1 MSTVRTAQSIW
12 RVRLGRVEPRH
23 PARVVRIG
31 RLTAALEDADLLDVR
46 FRDTELVRR
55 IAVRVR
61 DTSWGTL
68 PAEVQS
74 SAAVRD
80 RDELHVRLD
89 VCHRDRNIDFGWR
102 GTIAPDGRQALIYEM
117 EGRAQSNFLYNRIGL
132 CVLHPPALSA
142 GRPYRAWTSDGPVS
156 AGFLPLLIG
165 PQMIV
170 DGRVFSLFPA
180 FSRLEIDVT
189 SALTLVFEFEGDL
202 FEMEDQRN
210 YGDGSFKTYSTP
222 LSLPL
227 PFQARKGQQFHQR
240 VRVEVRENKDLAP
253 RRQLR
258 RTIRSAAELSLTGP
272 IGARMPPVGLCL
284 DFDCHVPDE
293 REVRLLRALAPSYL
307 RVDVLLAGGR
317 ARGQLA
323 HAALVATALDTP
335 LELALTFTSKRRAS
349 REALER
355 LRSDLERLRCIRFFV
370 FHANELVTSPN
381 WLALVRS
388 VLSTSLNQIPVV
400 GGTNLNFAELNRSR
414 PDLTTLDG
422 VAFSITPQVH
432 DSDEAALVQSL
443 EGQRDTVRTAHSFM
457 GRLPVH
463 IGAITFKPRLNPN
476 AAALNSGA
484 EYVPGEADERQPS
497 LFAAAWTAMS
507 AKYLAEAGAAS
518 LTFFELTGQ
527 RGTVERTCE
536 QQLAGRSEAIFPLYH
551 VLRNLNAWRG
561 AEIVGCSSSRPLA
574 VEAFAAHQGDT
585 LQVLVANLTP
595 RVQRAVLTGLTSTA
609 TDVSLL
615 DETMIGLASNDPDG
629 FAAAGQS
636 ATVIN
641 GCLTLK
647 LRPYAVA
654 RIANR
659 IA

>member
-1 MSTVRTAQSIW
+1 
-12 RVRLGRVEPRH
+12 
-23 PARVVRIG
+23 
-31 RLTAALEDADLLDVR
+31 
-46 FRDTELVRR
+46 
-55 IAVRVR
+55 
-61 DTSWGTL
+61 
-68 PAEVQS
+68 
-74 SAAVRD
+74 
-80 RDELHVRLD
+80 
-89 VCHRDRNIDFGWR
+89 
-102 GTIAPDGRQALIYEM
+102 
-117 EGRAQSNFLYNRIGL
+117 
-132 CVLHPPALSA
+132 
-142 GRPYRAWTSDGPVS
+142 
-156 AGFLPLLIG
+156 
-165 PQMIV
+165 
-170 DGRVFSLFPA
+170 
-180 FSRLEIDVT
+180 
-189 SALTLVFEFEGDL
+189 
-202 FEMEDQRN
+202 
-210 YGDGSFKTYSTP
+210 
-222 LSLPL
+222 
-227 PFQARKGQQFHQR
+227 
-240 VRVEVRENKDLAP
+240 
-253 RRQLR
+253 
-258 RTIRSAAELSLTGP
+258 
-272 IGARMPPVGLCL
+272 
-284 DFDCHVPDE
+284 
-293 REVRLLRALAPSYL
+293 
-307 RVDVLLAGGR
+307 
-317 ARGQLA
+317 
-323 HAALVATALDTP
+323 
-335 LELALTFTSKRRAS
+335 
-349 REALER
+349 
-355 LRSDLERLRCIRFFV
+355 
-370 FHANELVTSPN
+370 
-381 WLALVRS
+381 
-388 VLSTSLNQIPVV
+388 LNQIPVV